1 MSKYSYLNRVRVEV
15 EQLKIGMY
23 VGELDKPWE
32 ESSFLFQGFNIEDD
46 ETISKLRNECSHVF
60 VDFKDEQE
68 YENHLLEIEKS
79 AESDFAIDA
88 SLSEEL
94 PKALKVIKDSA
105 RELKLLMRKI
115 QRGDTIQLSEI
126 DAIVEACLESLD
138 RNNRALV
145 ILCNIKHK
153 IFYSA
158 EHPLR
163 VAIFAMAF
171 AKNLK
176 MSEEQLQ
183 VMGSSAMLHD
193 IGKFAIP
200 ERVLNKTDELTKQ
213 EKLMLRRHPIQSY
226 KMLDQVDGVT
236 EAIKEVAL
244 SHHERVDGKGYPRN
258 IPQERVSRFAK
269 IVSIIDAYDAITSD
283 RPHKEGKS
291 PSYAFKIL
299 NNYKGVKFDEY
310 LVSEFVK
317 WMGVMPVGSLVEM
330 ATGEVGIVLK
340 NCLQQKLRPKVL
352 LVTDERKKQGFQK
365 IVDLS
370 QMDLHASGQEY
381 RVKSVLP
388 NSSFGINIEHYL
400 DSQTFD
406 APKWLGPGV

>member
-15 EQLKIGMY
+15 EQLRKGMY
-23 VGELDKPWE
+23 VGELDIPWE
-32 ESSFLFQGFNIEDD
+32 KSSFLFQGFNIEDD

-79 AESDFAIDA
+79 AESGFSVDA
-88 SLSEEL
+88 SLSDEF
-94 PKALKVIKDSA
+94 PKALKVVKNAA

-115 QRGDTIQLSEI
+115 QRGDDIQLSEVQS
-126 DAIVEACLESLD
+126 IVSSCLESLE

-176 MSEEQLQ
+176 MSEEQLI
-183 VMGSSAMLHD
+183 VMGTSAMLHD
-193 IGKFAIP
+193 VGKFAIP
-200 ERVLNKTDELTKQ
+200 ERVLNKTEELTKQ
-213 EKLMLRRHPIQSY
+213 EKLMLKRHPIQSY
-226 KMLDQVDGVT
+226 KMLDQVIGVT

-244 SHHERVDGKGYPRN
+244 SHHERADGKGYPRN

-299 NNYKGVKFDEY
+299 NNYKGSKFDEL

-330 ATGEVGIVLK
+330 ATGEIGIVLK
-340 NCLQQKLRPKVL
+340 NCIQQKLRPKVL

-365 IVDLS
+365 VVDLS
-370 QMDLHASGQEY
+370 QMDLHASGKEY

-388 NSSFGINIEHYL
+388 NDSFGINIEHYL
-400 DSQTFD
+400 DSQSYDT
-406 APKWLGPGV
+406 PKWLSL

>member
-15 EQLKIGMY
+15 EQLKVGMY

-32 ESSFLFQGFNIEDD
+32 QSPFLFQGFTIED
-46 ETISKLRNECSHVF
+46 ELTLSKLRKECSHVF
-60 VDFKDEQE
+60 VDFKDEHE
-68 YENHLLEIEKS
+68 YENHLLETEQS
-79 AESDFAIDA
+79 AESDFAIDS

-94 PKALKVIKDSA
+94 PKALKVIRESA

-115 QRGDTIQLSEI
+115 QRGDNIQLSEI
-126 DAIVEACLESLD
+126 EILVENCLESLH

-153 IFYSA
+153 IFYAA

-171 AKNLK
+171 AKHLK
-176 MSEEQLQ
+176 MSEQQLA
-183 VMGSSAMLHD
+183 VMGASAMLHD
-193 IGKFAIP
+193 VGKFAIP
-200 ERVLNKTDELTKQ
+200 ERVLNKTEALTKQ
-213 EKLMLRRHPIQSY
+213 EKLMLKRHPIQSY
-226 KMLDQVDGVT
+226 KMLDQVVGVT
-236 EAIKEVAL
+236 EAVKEVAL

-258 IPQERVSRFAK
+258 IPNERVSRFAK
-269 IVSIIDAYDAITSD
+269 IVSIIDTYDAVTSD

-299 NNYKGVKFDEY
+299 NNYKGSKFDEF
-310 LVSEFVK
+310 LVSEFIK

-340 NCLQQKLRPKVL
+340 NSKRQKLRPKVL
-352 LVTDERKKQGFQK
+352 LVTDERKKLGFEK
-365 IVDLS
+365 VVDLS
-370 QMDLHASGQEY
+370 QMDLHASGRVYQ
-381 RVKSVLP
+381 VKSVLP
-388 NSSFGINIEHYL
+388 NASFGINIEHYL
-400 DSQTFD
+400 DSQSFD
-406 APKWLGPGV
+406 SPKWLNPGT